1 MSIFDATV
9 HMDMHENMRKS
20 LLALWERM
28 TIIESSILSNRIDD
42 SLRITRIQDAL
53 TARVNGIDA
62 ILAAYCIDALQ
73 LKPTSTPERCH
84 IDGCMNPLPPYIFPF
99 CAKCGLPTCTAH
111 VYEHPATTTDDDADN
126 TAGWCK
132 TCEPGVC
139 HIEPCRNR
147 ILQGYRAECTN
158 CGDPTCPA
166 HLTMLG
172 IEVDEDEVDR
182 ALFWCDNC
190 IAKMNTPATTTDD
203 GPSTCYICCR
213 DHDLEDCATCMT
225 CLRTVCHDHSSGA
238 NIYIDMTKRVCR
250 ACGWVAVDEE
260 LMTTLL
266 ERNYLRRTNTEL
278 ERELIP
284 LRGLEYADDAIEELQ
299 CQLLDAQQE
308 HTKIMRLLSRLTTRA
323 KNRLNS
329 IGTIVDLET
338 IDLSTPESEEE

>member
-1 MSIFDATV
+1 MSIFDIGV
-9 HMDMHENMRKS
+9 HSDMHENMQGM
-20 LLALWERM
+20 LDGL
-28 TIIESSILSNRIDD
+28 N
-42 SLRITRIQDAL
+42 
-53 TARVNGIDA
+53 ARVNGIDE
-62 ILAAYCIDALQ
+62 ILAAQAYCIDALQ
-73 LKPTSTPERCH
+73 LKPTEPTSTPERCH
-84 IDGCMNPLPPYIFPF
+84 IYGCTRDLPDDIDPI
-99 CAKCGLPTCTAH
+99 CANCGL
-111 VYEHPATTTDDDADN
+111 
-126 TAGWCK
+126 G
-132 TCEPGVC
+132 
-139 HIEPCRNR
+139 
-147 ILQGYRAECTN
+147 
-158 CGDPTCPA
+158 TCPA

-172 IEVDEDEVDR
+172 IEVDEDDNNHP
-182 ALFWCDNC
+182 LYWCDNC

-213 DHDLEDCATCMT
+213 LYDIEDCATCMT